1 MHLSPGG
8 PRCSPALS
16 GGDRVTPEWGGRLPE
31 YACCGMIPYPIM
43 AKAPSQEHAG
53 ERDPLDS
60 SSELRLLERVRLGNR
75 SAVGALFERYTP
87 WLRRWTRGRLPRW
100 VDGAIDTSDLVQDA
114 LHHTFERLGEFEPK
128 QANALRSYLCRA
140 VENRI
145 RNELRRAA
153 RRRAS
158 IAPLDAVVRFSDD
171 AAPQHRQFVDD
182 ETWRRYLNGLERL
195 TPRERRLI
203 VGRAELEYSFQQLA
217 IIEDMPSPD
226 AARMALRRAMIRL
239 SSIIGDP

>member
-1 MHLSPGG
+1 MPGI
-8 PRCSPALS
+8 
-16 GGDRVTPEWGGRLPE
+16 RLLRHD
-31 YACCGMIPYPIM
+31 PYPIV
-43 AKAPSQEHAG
+43 AKAPSQEPAG
-53 ERDPLDS
+53 ERDPRDS
-60 SSELRLLERVRLGNR
+60 SSELRLLERVRMGSR
-75 SAVGALFERYTP
+75 SAAGALFERYAP

-114 LHHTFERLGEFEPK
+114 LHHTFEHLDGFEPK

-158 IAPLDAVVRFSDD
+158 IAPPDAVVRFSDD

-182 ETWRRYLNGLERL
+182 ETWRRYLNALKRL

-217 IIEDMPSPD
+217 ILEDMPSPD

-239 SSIIGDP
+239 SNIVGDP

>member
-1 MHLSPGG
+1 M
-8 PRCSPALS
+8 
-16 GGDRVTPEWGGRLPE
+16 
-31 YACCGMIPYPIM
+31 
-43 AKAPSQEHAG
+43 
-53 ERDPLDS
+53 
-60 SSELRLLERVRLGNR
+60 
-75 SAVGALFERYTP
+75 
-87 WLRRWTRGRLPRW
+87 
-100 VDGAIDTSDLVQDA
+100 
-114 LHHTFERLGEFEPK
+114 
-128 QANALRSYLCRA
+128 RSYLCRA

-158 IAPLDAVVRFSDD
+158 IAPPDAVVRFSDD

-182 ETWRRYLNGLERL
+182 ETWRRYLNALKRL

-239 SSIIGDP
+239 SNIVGDP

>member
-1 MHLSPGG
+1 M
-8 PRCSPALS
+8 
-16 GGDRVTPEWGGRLPE
+16 PE
-31 YACCGMIPYPIM
+31 YACCGMIRTPLWRKHPLRSPPANAIPVTP
-43 AKAPSQEHAG
+43 APSCV
-53 ERDPLDS
+53 S
-60 SSELRLLERVRLGNR
+60 SRGSEWGSR
-75 SAVGALFERYTP
+75 SAAGALFERYAP

-114 LHHTFERLGEFEPK
+114 LHHTFEHLDGFEPK

-158 IAPLDAVVRFSDD
+158 IAPPDAVVRFSDD

-182 ETWRRYLNGLERL
+182 ETWRRYLNALKRL

-217 IIEDMPSPD
+217 ILEDMPSPD

-239 SSIIGDP
+239 SNIVGDP